1 MRGLVFPGQGSQA
14 IGMGKELYDA
24 YPVAKEVFEEVDD
37 ALSLKLSTLMF
48 EGDMAELSMT
58 ENTQPALMAVSI
70 ATMRSLEHHM
80 GKDIADMCKYVAG
93 HSLGEY
99 SALCAARAISLR
111 DTARLLKARGQAMQ
125 NAVPV
130 GKGKMA
136 ALLGLDFAEAKKV
149 TDEVMAKLSAE
160 GKAVVCSAA
169 NDNAPGQVVIS
180 GHAEAIEMAI
190 IAAKEAGAK
199 RAVELPVSAPFHCAL
214 MQPAADVME
223 KALAEVT
230 IKEPKV
236 PVVANVLAKDI
247 INPDEIRSAL
257 VAQVTGVVRWT
268 ESVSFMKDNR
278 VTELVEVGAGKVLSG
293 LARRIDKSLT
303 GVSIND
309 PASLEDFLK

>member
-1 MRGLVFPGQGSQA
+1 
-14 IGMGKELYDA
+14 MGKELYDA
-24 YPVAKEVFEEVDD
+24 YPVAKEVFDEVDD
-37 ALSLKLSTLMF
+37 ALSQKLSTLMF

-70 ATMRSLEHHM
+70 AAMRALEHHN

-130 GKGKMA
+130 GEGKMA

-149 TDEVMAKLSAE
+149 TDEVAAKLSAE
-160 GKAVVCSAA
+160 GKEAICSAA

-190 IAAKEAGAK
+190 LAAKEAGAK

-223 KALAEVT
+223 KALAEVS

-247 INPDEIRSAL
+247 VNPDEIRKAL
-257 VAQVTGVVRWT
+257 VDQVTGVVRWT
-268 ESVSFMKDNR
+268 ESVNFMKDNG
-278 VTELVEVGAGKVLSG
+278 VTELVEIGAGKVLSG
-293 LARRIDKSLT
+293 IARRIDRSLT
-303 GVSIND
+303 GVSINN
-309 PASLEDFLK
+309 PATLETFIK